1 MRRERGI
8 PRNFGLFLSHFKEET
23 FDPCFSRLRT
33 RRSEEFCLIPRPFRG
48 QDETLEN
55 FCSTYILGPLP
66 PYFVEVI
73 YGWSLVDFNI
83 PQAPNLEHI
92 VSHTGYIKS
101 YANYPALDCI

>member
-1 MRRERGI
+1 ML
-8 PRNFGLFLSHFKEET
+8 PLF
-23 FDPCFSRLRT
+23 PVICFVKFANSG
-33 RRSEEFCLIPRPFRG
+33 RSYFTKP
-48 QDETLEN
+48 
-55 FCSTYILGPLP
+55 SSPLP